1 MFNVLD
7 TDCDSCAINY
17 HRRCASTHTCQLAHV
32 GRCACVVVVRAHVPE
47 VAHVC
52 ERNRSAW
59 PMRFPPSRTRSASRS
74 VLVLPSVAI
83 GEAVEL
89 LVKAAHKNRREP
101 CMALPSQTKKRKG
114 RASMLACLHAFRSV
128 LQLDGLCDCMRSPN
142 AFWCIFLSTHD

>member
-7 TDCDSCAINY
+7 TEFDSCAINY

-32 GRCACVVVVRAHVPE
+32 ERCACVVVVRAHVPE

-52 ERNRSAW
+52 ERNRSVW

-74 VLVLPSVAI
+74 VLILPSVAI

-101 CMALPSQTKKRKG
+101 CMALPSQTKKKKG
-114 RASMLACLHAFRSV
+114 SCEHACMLACVQKRFAI
-128 LQLDGLCDCMRSPN
+128 GWPM
-142 AFWCIFLSTHD
+142 